1 MKTYIQ
7 KIKEKYNFILNAL
20 IAIVIAGLI
29 IWFFETETLKRIT
42 EKEFNQISL
51 ITSLVILGKYFL
63 LIYCSS
69 NKKVSFVDFISVNTL
84 VYTIIIITYLFLEKS
99 NVGKYYF
106 FAQGVHIVMFILNS
120 FILFTRFNV
129 LKTNK
134 QVPDLPI
141 SETKYEQN
149 LEKTDQIDQ
158 KIDQKPVEMPVL
170 EEIREDLV
178 EEVPDSKN
186 NLLTEALEID
196 ENTFIE
202 YRNTLIEFFTT
213 NNIQYGNIYIPRN
226 EIILKCLFNKFES
239 SNLLKEF
246 LEYNLEAI
254 KNKASLNLNIY
265 EAITL
270 LHLITVYPKFKD
282 ELIQNSEYYLVNDS
296 SSYLYKLKIN
306 QTNLYEI
313 ERRRYFDE
321 INLQYPGVIK
331 ILENIYQEVSNY
343 LNNKVNKKIQKIEYG
358 RAESKSCYD
367 LFVSDYSFD
376 YLKARRQVTKFIE
389 QYNNAITPAD
399 HSKIYKEFITVTFKT
414 DYAPTLFPYLSTLS
428 NRIQNKSKLILDIAK
443 KSNFLQSKDQLQLNN
458 LNKAVNSIVI
468 IFDELSTQEKAK
480 VLTRLYAKNE
490 DLMFL
495 DCLYNALIEQYG
507 YNDDA
512 VKLTEELLKTN
523 MLTFIN
529 DKKDYLGSKSF
540 SIETFQ
546 LLTNYLKGTSELS
559 SFIMNS
565 INSETINYL
574 VIGYAICKKNK
585 NNYHY
590 LLDSKGLNQ
599 FINKTDIIKLMKEKE
614 ETNKQNLLIDL
625 VKNKEINC
633 RISLDPKK
641 I

>member
-7 KIKEKYNFILNAL
+7 KIKEKYSFILNAL
-20 IAIVIAGLI
+20 IAIVIAGLV
-29 IWFFETETLKRIT
+29 IWFFETGTLKRIT

-246 LEYNLEAI
+246 LVYNLEAI

-343 LNNKVNKKIQKIEYG
+343 SNNKVNKKIQKIEYG

-428 NRIQNKSKLILDIAK
+428 NRVQNKSKLILDIAK

-495 DCLYNALIEQYG
+495 DCLYNVLIEQYG

-599 FINKTDIIKLMKEKE
+599 FINKSDIIKLMKEKE